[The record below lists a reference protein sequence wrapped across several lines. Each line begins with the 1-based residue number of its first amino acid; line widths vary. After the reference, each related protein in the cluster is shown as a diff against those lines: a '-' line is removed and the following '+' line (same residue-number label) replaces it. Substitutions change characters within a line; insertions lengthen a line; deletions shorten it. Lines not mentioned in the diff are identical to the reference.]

1 MATIGEWLLYNN
13 GFFVYTSL
21 YEAMAP
27 PIRDLEEQF
36 QKTAIYIA
44 AQHFPGWMNMHELC
58 FSDFYVHLQTTSRG
72 YYSGVVIQHLLKC
85 GYYSRVATNRKRHLH
100 DHIMY
105 TITSGLTLEGE

>member
-72 YYSGVVIQHLLKC
+72 YYSGVGHSTLAQVWLLFKS
-85 GYYSRVATNRKRHLH
+85 GYQSKAASARSYYVYHNVRSYFR
-100 DHIMY
+100 
-105 TITSGLTLEGE
+105 G